1 MITKNEYRAMSRTK
15 IDSMIWDI
23 QRELM
28 NRYGVTASERM
39 VMPLVWYIDTGR
51 ASCNFLRAL
60 ASVCP
65 FLIARDLAKGGSD
78 EEIINRI
85 CRRIKYDRFSA

>member
-1 MITKNEYRAMSRTK
+1 MSRTK
-15 IDSMIWDI
+15 IDELIWSI

-28 NRYGVTASERM
+28 NRYGVTAAERM
-39 VMPLVWYIDTGR
+39 IMPLVWYIDTGR
-51 ASCNFLRAL
+51 ASTMFLKAL
-60 ASVCP
+60 ASVRP

-85 CRRIKYDRFSA
+85 CRRIKYERFSA

>member
-1 MITKNEYRAMSRTK
+1 MSRTK
-15 IDSMIWDI
+15 IDELIWSI

-28 NRYGVTASERM
+28 TRYGVAAAERM
-39 VMPLVWYIDTGR
+39 IMPLVWYIDTGR
-51 ASCNFLRAL
+51 ASTMFLKAL
-60 ASVCP
+60 ASVRP

>member
-1 MITKNEYRAMSRTK
+1 MSRTK
-15 IDSMIWDI
+15 IDELIWSI

-28 NRYGVTASERM
+28 NRYGVTAAERM
-39 VMPLVWYIDTGR
+39 IMPLVWYIDTGR
-51 ASCNFLRAL
+51 ASTMFLKAL
-60 ASVCP
+60 ASVRP

-85 CRRIKYDRFSA
+85 CRRIKYDRYSA

>member
-1 MITKNEYRAMSRTK
+1 MSRTQ
-15 IDSMIWDI
+15 IDSMIWSI
-23 QRELM
+23 QKALM
-28 NRYGVTASERM
+28 DRFGVTMSERM
-39 VMPLVWYIDTGR
+39 VSPLVWYIDTGR
-51 ASCNFLRAL
+51 ASCAFIRAL
-60 ASVCP
+60 ASVRP